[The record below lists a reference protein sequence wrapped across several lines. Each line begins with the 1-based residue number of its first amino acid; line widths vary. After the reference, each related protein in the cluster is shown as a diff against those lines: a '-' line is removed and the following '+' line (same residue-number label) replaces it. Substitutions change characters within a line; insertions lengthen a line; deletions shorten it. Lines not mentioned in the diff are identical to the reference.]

1 MKRILSALLVAIF
14 ASVAMSDNVRIGTM
28 DIPLTFQGNPPT
40 GPVFDFVTNE
50 VCKYFHPAA
59 GFLRISDHASMPAP
73 INVRMK
79 ATLVWRSPVFHDN
92 IRFFVE
98 SGQTNCVVSTEFVTN
113 AVAIHA
119 EWNER
124 SVLAASAEQFL
135 HSVAT
140 GSVTNLPTSALRT
153 LMRTLTQDGTAL
165 VPASETDG
173 TDEEVRE
180 SFSSLSEHAEFEP
193 VCLMEMFRQPVGTNE
208 AWMVPVRTCWMK
220 GQGFESDI
228 APLPLVYFDNYWSF
242 LF

>member
-1 MKRILSALLVAIF
+1 MKRISSVLFVAF
-14 ASVAMSDNVRIGTM
+14 FVSTAMSDNIRIGTM
-28 DIPLTFQGNPPT
+28 DIPLTFEGNPPT

-59 GFLRISDHASMPAP
+59 GFLRISDNASMPAP

-79 ATLVWRSPVFHDN
+79 ATLAWRSPVFHDN

-113 AVAIHA
+113 ATAVHA
-119 EWNER
+119 EWSVR
-124 SVLAASAEQFL
+124 SALAASAEQFL
-135 HSVAT
+135 HSVAS
-140 GSVTNLPTSALRT
+140 GSVTNLPPSALRP
-153 LMRTLTQDGTAL
+153 LMRTLTQDGTAF

-173 TDEEVRE
+173 TDEVVLE

-193 VCLMEMFRQPVGTNE
+193 VCLMEMSRHPVGTNE

-220 GQGFESDI
+220 GPGFESDI